1 MYNGIVIEII
11 LRKRLTIVV
20 NVKKIREDFPILKQR
35 VNGEPLVYFDNAA
48 TSQTPLPVLNAMQR
62 YYLNENAN
70 VHRGVHTLAE
80 RATEHYERVRQ
91 QVADFIHAVSANE
104 IIFTRS
110 TTESL
115 NLVARGLGD
124 QILQPGD
131 EIVISIMEH
140 HSNLVPWQEVEA
152 RTGAKLKY
160 IELNQDQELDM
171 NSAADQITPQTKIVA
186 ITAASNV
193 LGTITPVKQLAR
205 LAHQAHAWLI
215 VDAAQYVGHHVVD
228 VQDWDADFVA
238 FSGHKMLGPTG
249 IGVLYGRQEL
259 LNIMHPVQFGGEM
272 IEEVTRQQ
280 TTFKKSPLGFEA
292 GTPNISGAVGLGAA
306 IDYLNHI
313 GMQNIENME
322 QQLTNYLLPQL
333 QAMDKVTLYGP
344 QNHHTGV
351 LAFNLQGLHPHD
363 VATGLDMEGVAVRA
377 GHHCAQPLMHTLG
390 ITATAR
396 ASVAFY
402 NTKEECDQ
410 FIQALKAV
418 KEFFINGLS

>member
-1 MYNGIVIEII
+1 MIDIQKV
-11 LRKRLTIVV
+11 RA
-20 NVKKIREDFPILKQR
+20 DFPILNQR

-48 TSQTPLPVLNAMQR
+48 TSQTPLPVLDAMHQ
-62 YYLNENAN
+62 YYLTENAN

-91 QVADFIHAVSANE
+91 QVADFINAAAANE

-124 QILQPGD
+124 QIIQAGD

-140 HSNLVPWQEVEA
+140 HSNLVPWQELAA

-160 IELNQDQELDM
+160 IELNQDQELDL
-171 NSAADQITPQTKIVA
+171 NSAAEQITSRTKIVA

-193 LGTITPVKQLAR
+193 LGTITPVKEIAQ
-205 LAHQAHAWLI
+205 LAHQAHAWLV
-215 VDAAQYVGHHVVD
+215 VDAAQYVGHHPVD

-249 IGVLYGRQEL
+249 IGVLYGRQDL
-259 LNIMHPVQFGGEM
+259 LNITRPVQFGGEM
-272 IEEVTRQQ
+272 IEDVTRQR
-280 TTFKKSPLGFEA
+280 TTFKKAPFGFEA

-306 IDYLNHI
+306 IDYLNQF
-313 GMQNIENME
+313 GWDAIEQRE
-322 QQLTNYLLPQL
+322 QRLTEYLLPQL
-333 QAMDKVTLYGP
+333 RSIDKLTLYGP
-344 QNHHTGV
+344 QDHHTGV

-363 VATGLDMEGVAVRA
+363 VATGLDLEGIAVRA

-390 ITATAR
+390 TVATVR

-402 NTKEECDQ
+402 NTQAECDQ
-410 FIQALKAV
+410 FIQGLKAV
-418 KEFFINGLS
+418 KEFFIDGLS